1 MQIEKNRIFGKI
13 DMKNKPL
20 IILFALFVSLV
31 KLASAQTSKEEIE
44 FDLPKTLF
52 FTDEKIWIRASANT
66 SASVSESQ
74 VIYAELLDE
83 KSRTWALGKLPL
95 ENGNALNYLSLNSKI
110 PSGNY
115 LLRVFTRISANDPKG
130 NGIKQRLVTI
140 LNPSLPPQSTSE
152 GQVDFK
158 LISTPNDLVKSS
170 YSTNQDVEF
179 QVPSNGV
186 ESVHISVMNP
196 YLQGNEKELKSEDIY
211 QTIEPE
217 IFIPELFGH
226 IVHAKLNSGN
236 ADTTQTYFLSAHG
249 EKSALFTDRPDLEGN
264 LFFDLGGFRH
274 WDHLLI
280 QVEEGTA
287 IPDLEIVKPGPKTT
301 FKASFSIPELVI
313 HPEDAIWLEELK
325 MASALEPYYNQEYR
339 FDSIPVVTG
348 FVADQSYLLDDY
360 TRFETVETV
369 IKEYVPGV
377 AIRRRDKLKEFRLL
391 NNPVNIMFDGN
402 PLMMVDALPVFN
414 SDMLANFNPKF
425 FKKLEVLNREF
436 YLNDR
441 TYAGVLNFSS
451 YENNFGLFPVPDQVL
466 YLDYPGVNPYVSF
479 EGEFAQRNSVNPRSP
494 DFRSVLYWGEN
505 VPNRRVEFSTSNM
518 KGIYELLIQFK
529 DQNKPPIKEVFQVD

>member
-1 MQIEKNRIFGKI
+1 M
-13 DMKNKPL
+13 
-20 IILFALFVSLV
+20 ALV
-31 KLASAQTSKEEIE
+31 KMASAQTSQEQIE

-52 FTDEKIWIRASANT
+52 FTDEKIWIRASAN
-66 SASVSESQ
+66 SSGNVSESQ

-95 ENGNALNYLSLNSKI
+95 EQGHTLNYLSLNSKI

-115 LLRVFTRISANDPKG
+115 LLRVFTRISGSDPSG
-130 NGIKQRLVTI
+130 SGIKQRLVTI

-152 GQVDFK
+152 GETDFN
-158 LISTPNDLVKSS
+158 LISTPHTLLKSA
-170 YSTNQDVEF
+170 YSTNQNIEF
-179 QVPSNGV
+179 QAPSGEI
-186 ESVHISVMNP
+186 ESIHVSVMNP
-196 YLQGNEKELKSEDIY
+196 YLEGKEDGFKSQDIY
-211 QTIEPE
+211 ATIEPE
-217 IFIPELFGH
+217 TFVPELFGH
-226 IVHAKLNSGN
+226 IVHAKLNSGK

-280 QVEEGTA
+280 QLEDGTA
-287 IPDLEIVKPGPKTT
+287 IPDLEIVRPGPKTT
-301 FKASFSIPELVI
+301 FKSGFSIPKLVI
-313 HPEDAIWLEELK
+313 HPEDAKWLEELK

-339 FDSIPVVTG
+339 YDSIPVVTG
-348 FVADQSYLLDDY
+348 FVADQTYLLDDY

-377 AIRRRDKLKEFRLL
+377 AIRRKEKLKEFRLM
-391 NNPVNIMFDGN
+391 NNPANLMFDDN
-402 PLMMVDALPVFN
+402 PLMMVDALPVFD

-441 TYAGVLNFSS
+441 TYAGVINFSS
-451 YENNFGLFPVPDQVL
+451 YDNNFGLFPVPDQVL
-466 YLDYPGVNPYVSF
+466 YLDYPGVNPFISF
-479 EGEFAQRNSVNPRSP
+479 DGGFAQKNVVVPRSP
-494 DFRSVLYWGEN
+494 DFRSVLFWEKGFSGGE
-505 VPNRRVEFSTSNM
+505 VDFSTSIM
-518 KGIYELLIQFK
+518 KGIYELKIQFK
-529 DQNKPPIKEVFQVD
+529 DPNKPSIKEVFEVN